1 MQCVVFF
8 SFQSSCD
15 GYIIFAP
22 RLNMKNVTRLYF
34 FFGMAL
40 LSLLFPACSEYNKV
54 VKSTDIEYKYAK
66 SLEYYNNKEYHK
78 SLPILEELIGLTRGT
93 QRAEDVYYYYAKSQ
107 YGVKDY
113 YLANYYLKTFTK
125 TFSISTR
132 CEECLFLAAECSY
145 NLSPTFTL
153 DQTDTQ
159 NSIDEYQLFLDKY
172 PNSNLRDSANVRVSR
187 LNNKLEQKA
196 YENARIYS
204 KTLKYKAAS
213 ASLKDFIKKY
223 PESRY
228 KEEAMYLIVMNSYQ
242 YAIGSIDE
250 KKLERLRLTSE
261 NYLTFASAFP
271 KSKWLNDAESY
282 YKKSQKQIEGL
293 TKK

>member
-1 MQCVVFF
+1 
-8 SFQSSCD
+8 
-15 GYIIFAP
+15 
-22 RLNMKNVTRLYF
+22 MKNVSRSYIFL
-34 FFGMAL
+34 GIIL

-66 SLEYYNNKEYHK
+66 SLEYYNNGEYHK
-78 SLPILEELIGLTRGT
+78 ALPILEELISLTRGT
-93 QRAEDVYYYYAKSQ
+93 QRAEDVYFYYAKSQ
-107 YGVKDY
+107 YGIKDY
-113 YLANYYLKTFTK
+113 YLANYYLKTFVK

-145 NLSPTFTL
+145 NLSPTYTL

-172 PNSNLRDSANVRVSR
+172 PNSNLRDSANFRVAK
-187 LNNKLEQKA
+187 LNYKLELKA

-213 ASLKDFIKKY
+213 AALKDFIKKY
-223 PESRY
+223 PESKY
-228 KEEAMYLIVMNSYQ
+228 KEEALYLVVMNSYL
-242 YAIGSIDE
+242 YAEGSIEE
-250 KKLERLRLTSE
+250 KKLERMRLASE

-271 KSKWLNDAESY
+271 KSKWLKDAETY
-282 YKKSQKQIEGL
+282 YRKSQKQIESL
-293 TKK
+293 TSK